1 MADYK
6 CIIAPGP
13 TFEPY
18 ATVASAITNAAI
30 PTVTTTFDHNYVD
43 GTIVR
48 FTIPPACGMIQLDQQ
63 TSPILVTGSNTFTI
77 AIDTLKFDIFVVPVG
92 LGPHVNI
99 CANVVPM
106 AEINSTLKAAVVN
119 VL

>member
-1 MADYK
+1 MADYQ
-6 CIIAPGP
+6 CITAAGP

-18 ATVASAITNAAI
+18 ATVASAITNSVK

-48 FTIPPACGMIQLDQQ
+48 FTIPRACGMIQLDQQ
-63 TSPILVTGSNTFTI
+63 ASPILVTGATTFTI
-77 AIDTLKFDIFVVPVG
+77 AIDTSKFDVFVVPSG
-92 LGPHVNI
+92 LGPHVNR
-99 CANVVPM
+99 CANVVPF
-106 AEINSTLKAAVVN
+106 AEINSTLEASVVN